1 MMQFESWRSFAT
13 GSDGAVLAMLL
24 CGHMLGD
31 FVFQSARTVDEKRND
46 PRALQRHAVYIGLAH
61 FACLLPILDLGLA
74 TVAVLCGLS
83 HWAVDRTKISFER
96 NDPRPLRWFLL
107 DQLAH
112 LLWIVFL
119 WTAWRANDHAN
130 FENALDAGTH
140 ALLAWTVA
148 IYAFNVHGGSAVVV
162 GLLRML
168 PERVETDPDAAPL
181 TLESD
186 ERASAGR
193 MIGVLERLI
202 VLTLAWHGEFGAM
215 AFVLTAKS
223 IVRFPELDRNKAG
236 NDKNFAEAYLI
247 GTLASLSIAGASGI
261 ALAWLWGT

>member
-1 MMQFESWRSFAT
+1 MMHLESWRSFAT
-13 GSDGAVLAMLL
+13 ESDGAVLAMLL

-31 FVFQSARTVDEKRND
+31 FVFQSSRTVREKVDD
-46 PRALQRHAVYIGLAH
+46 PKVLLRHGFNLGLVH
-61 FACLLPILDLGLA
+61 LLCLLPVLDLGLGII
-74 TVAVLCGLS
+74 AVLCGLS

-96 NDPRPLRWFLL
+96 QDPRPIRWFLL

-119 WTAWRANDHAN
+119 WTAWKSNDHGN
-130 FENALDAGTH
+130 FENAQDARTH

-168 PERVETDPDAAPL
+168 PERSETDPDAARL

-223 IVRFPELDRNKAG
+223 IVRFPELDRTKPG

-261 ALAWLWGT
+261 ALAWLWGS